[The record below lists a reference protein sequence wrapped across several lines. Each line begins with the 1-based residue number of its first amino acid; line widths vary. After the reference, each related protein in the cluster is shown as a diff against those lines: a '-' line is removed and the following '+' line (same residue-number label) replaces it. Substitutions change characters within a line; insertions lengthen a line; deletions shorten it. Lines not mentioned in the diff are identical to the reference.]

1 VLGRDFL
8 SSRTVRVVNTTF
20 QANTNTD
27 PNAPPTIVSA
37 TFPRL
42 IAEQG
47 DSNSVLGSIGFK
59 INPFGNFL
67 LTVNGLFRL
76 NKRGLQDDFSPL
88 VAVDYSF

>member
-1 VLGRDFL
+1 
-8 SSRTVRVVNTTF
+8 VRVVNTTF

-27 PNAPPTIVSA
+27 INAPPTIVTA

-47 DSNSVLGSIGFK
+47 DSNSLLGSIGVK

-76 NKRGLQDDFSPL
+76 NKKGLQDDFSPL

>member
-1 VLGRDFL
+1 VE
-8 SSRTVRVVNTTF
+8 SAF
-20 QANTNTD
+20 QANTNPGGP
-27 PNAPPTIVSA
+27 PNIVTA

-42 IAEQG
+42 VAEPG
-47 DSNSVLGSIGFK
+47 DSNSLLGSIGLK

-76 NKRGLQDDFSPL
+76 NDEGLQDDFAPL